1 MSENVNITIRLDRNI
16 KEQAEDMFNSFG
28 MNMSTA
34 INVFIRQALRLGK
47 MPFSISD
54 PFYSEKNQTR
64 LRESIAQYKAG
75 KMVVKT
81 MEELEAME
89 NA

>member
-1 MSENVNITIRLDRNI
+1 MSENVNVTIRLDRNI

-34 INVFIRQALRLGK
+34 INVFIRQSLRLGK

-54 PFYSEKNQTR
+54 PFYSEKNQAR

-75 KMVVKT
+75 KVVVKT

-89 NA
+89 DE